1 MNLSDDCATG
11 FYSPAA
17 KKEKSLSD
25 VSCTCPYCGSILT
38 LGEMKENVM
47 LHKGDSMIN

>member
-1 MNLSDDCATG
+1 MNLSHDCATD

-17 KKEKSLSD
+17 KNEKSLSD

-38 LGEMKENVM
+38 WGEIKENVM
-47 LHKGDSMIN
+47 LHKRDSMIN